1 MPMYILLEHKMFN
14 LSDVILENIQRS
26 EFSVSISYTETRP
39 LKKNHDIQGHTW
51 TKKKKKLTELKKH
64 NKNFYSF

>member
-1 MPMYILLEHKMFN
+1 MYAMYILLEHKMFN

-39 LKKNHDIQGHTW
+39 LKKKNPIFRDILGPKR
-51 TKKKKKLTELKKH
+51 KKKKFNRIEKT
-64 NKNFYSF
+64 